1 MTTVTQSGLNT
12 LSPSVGSTHRRKRVA
27 RGCGSGRGKTA
38 GRGHKGQLSRSGKTI
53 KPWFEGG
60 QMPLIR
66 RLPKRGFRSRTER
79 CWVRLP
85 TAVLTSLPV
94 GQQVTPALLE
104 KCGFL
109 GHSQDRIKI
118 FLSGDVTRN
127 YQLSGIAVSAG
138 ARVAIEAAGGS
149 VSKAEPSVAPQ
160 EDGQPTV
167 VAPDTEKD
175 PSDRSSS

>member
-1 MTTVTQSGLNT
+1 
-12 LSPSVGSTHRRKRVA
+12 
-27 RGCGSGRGKTA
+27 
-38 GRGHKGQLSRSGKTI
+38 
-53 KPWFEGG
+53 
-60 QMPLIR
+60 MPLIR
-66 RLPKRGFRSRTER
+66 RIPKRGFRSRTER

-85 TAVLTSLPV
+85 TAVLSSLPA

-127 YQLSGIAVSAG
+127 CQLSGISVSAG

-149 VSKAEPSVAPQ
+149 VSETETSVVSQ
-160 EDGQPTV
+160 ENKQPTV
-167 VAPDTEKD
+167 AAPDTEKD
-175 PSDRSSS
+175 PPNRSSS